1 MASQL
6 LEDWCKG
13 MNVNP
18 KSCILVQGV
27 PEGFDE
33 GTIESTLEEHIA
45 KCVVR
50 GRMFQRGEGTYV
62 VLCEFDKVMEPLSV
76 PKELEVVCNKWKI
89 VTVGSQ
95 SLKAPASDIGF
106 LKKMTAFLKREGKTM
121 ADIPDLLGL
130 SPSAPDQETP
140 SPAGVWEKV
149 LEKVLDK
156 AVQPRPDSYAYH
168 KLRLFSGSSTPLPGE
183 EEFEPWLEHATEMLL
198 QWAAPDCEKRRCLI
212 EGLKGP
218 ALDVIRTLKLIDPD
232 VSVKDCLEALT
243 HAFGETE
250 SSEDAYCKF
259 LSVKQERGEKVSHYV
274 QRLEKLLQ
282 RAVMRGAVAVEK
294 MDQTRL
300 AQVLRGVQYQDFIPL
315 HLRLRERQ
323 KSPPGYSQLI
333 KEIREE
339 EERQG
344 THENG
349 SQPCEA
355 TSAAF
360 TGLPGALMVNGAE
373 ELAQQVQILTDEVAE
388 LLNTHWTAGACGH
401 TEAMTAMVQK
411 TKYGIRDTTGRQPLF
426 CYRCGQEGHIA
437 ARCQNDGNPTLV
449 YQKRQATRGKPGN
462 RRRYADATP
471 LVLPAKAE

>member
-45 KCVVR
+45 KCVVH

-62 VLCEFDKVMEPLSV
+62 VLGEFDKVMEPLSV
-76 PKELEVVCNKWKI
+76 PKELEVACNTWKI

-95 SLKAPASDIGF
+95 SLK
-106 LKKMTAFLKREGKTM
+106 
-121 ADIPDLLGL
+121 
-130 SPSAPDQETP
+130 PSVPDQETP
-140 SPAGVWEKV
+140 SSAGVWEKV

-156 AVQPRPDSYAYH
+156 AVQTLHDSGAYH

-183 EEFEPWLEHATEMLL
+183 EEFEPWLEHATEML
-198 QWAAPDCEKRRCLI
+198 QEWAVPDCEKRRCLI
-212 EGLKGP
+212 EGLRGP
-218 ALDVIRTLKLIDPD
+218 ALDLLRTLKLIDPD

-243 HAFGETE
+243 HASGETE

-259 LSVKQERGEKVSHYV
+259 LSVKQERGEKVSYYV

-315 HLRLRERQ
+315 HLRLREQQ
-323 KSPPGYSQLI
+323 K
-333 KEIREE
+333 KEEK
-339 EERQG
+339 RQG
-344 THENG
+344 TRENG

-360 TGLPGALMVNGAE
+360 TGSPGALMVNGAG
-373 ELAQQVQILTDEVAE
+373 ELAQQVQILTDEV
-388 LLNTHWTAGACGH
+388 GG
-401 TEAMTAMVQK
+401 
-411 TKYGIRDTTGRQPLF
+411 PP
-426 CYRCGQEGHIA
+426 EGVLVPSGVI
-437 ARCQNDGNPTLV
+437 TL
-449 YQKRQATRGKPGN
+449 P
-462 RRRYADATP
+462 ADAQERVVILLTNETSHDVVVKQGQKIADLFKP
-471 LVLPAKAE
+471 EAIMKPQGETEVTEIDPARFDFGDSPRPGE